1 MALRQPERRGAVGW
15 VFIGDTQT
23 EMENEGFYAA
33 HAAAEQLDAFRRDPE
48 VRAIVL
54 TGQEDGQFYRL
65 NPRSHWDDPRYK
77 DRLNPVKRK
86 GQLGVE
92 TAGPTAQET
101 LLQMEKPVVCRLN
114 GDAIGFGSSIL
125 WLCDVI
131 VAWEGA
137 RVAWGFQGM
146 GEIEDSD
153 GVRRGMPWAI
163 TPTYGTYSFPLM
175 SPPLMKEFVMLSRVY
190 TARELA
196 DMRLINYAV
205 PRDDVD
211 HLVEQ
216 VVDGFLARPSSVLS
230 RTKRIINKHLVDEYV
245 KVEDLA
251 AAYSHLDLW
260 EQGASGAMD

>member
-1 MALRQPERRGAVGW
+1 MALRQPERRGSVGW

-33 HAAAEQLDAFRRDPE
+33 HAVAEQLDEFRRDPG
-48 VRAIVL
+48 VRAVVL

-65 NPRSHWDDPRYK
+65 NPRSHWDDPRFK
-77 DRLNPVKRK
+77 DRLNPLKRR
-86 GQLGVE
+86 GGIGGGG
-92 TAGPTAQET
+92 GPSAHET
-101 LLQMEKPVVCRLN
+101 LLNMEKPVICRLN
-114 GDAIGFGSSIL
+114 GDAIGFGSSVI

-131 VAWEGA
+131 VGREDA

-146 GEIEDSD
+146 GQIEDSD
-153 GVRRGMPWAI
+153 GELRGMPWAI

-175 SPPLMKEFVMLSRVY
+175 SPPVMKEFVMLSRVY

-205 PRDDVD
+205 PTGELDDLVD
-211 HLVEQ
+211 RVVE
-216 VVDGFLARPSSVLS
+216 GFLARPSSVLAH
-230 RTKRIINKHLVDEYV
+230 TKRIINKHLVDEYV

-251 AAYSHLDLW
+251 AAYSQLDLW